1 MGQHLETLV
10 ALPAA
15 ELAWLAIGFGGQA
28 LFASRFLYQW
38 IASERAG
45 RSYIPRAFW
54 YLSLAGG
61 VTLLAYAIHRG
72 DPVFILGQATGAFIY
87 IRNLVLL
94 HRNAELESA

>member
-1 MGQHLETLV
+1 MGQYLETLA
-10 ALPAA
+10 ALPAV

-54 YLSLAGG
+54 YFSLGGG

-72 DPVFILGQATGAFIY
+72 DPVFILGQTTGAVIY